1 MKKTVDEKL
10 NDILEIDTS
19 NDRLHGH
26 STVSAS
32 EWQAGNQ
39 NIIEVEPVE
48 QPKTVSK
55 EISNVEDDYEYA
67 RNNLKG
73 LIENGKSVIENIMYL
88 AKEGESPRAYE
99 VAGQLIKT
107 IADTNKD
114 LLDLSKKVKDV
125 KKDTEVAEKSGVTN
139 VNNTLF
145 VGSTAELQKLIG
157 N

>member
-1 MKKTVDEKL
+1 MKKTMDEKL
-10 NDILEIDTS
+10 SDIFNIEPT
-19 NDRLHGH
+19 
-26 STVSAS
+26 
-32 EWQAGNQ
+32 
-39 NIIEVEPVE
+39 IIESEAVEIKDEILPVVKK
-48 QPKTVSK
+48 PSPTVSK
-55 EISNVEDDYEYA
+55 EVLNVQDDYEYA

-125 KKDTEVAEKSGVTN
+125 KKDEEKSKEHGVTN

-145 VGSTAELQKLIG
+145 VGSTAELQKLIQK
-157 N
+157 

>member
-1 MKKTVDEKL
+1 MKKTMDEKL
-10 NDILEIDTS
+10 SDIFNIEPT
-19 NDRLHGH
+19 
-26 STVSAS
+26 
-32 EWQAGNQ
+32 
-39 NIIEVEPVE
+39 IIESDAVEIKDEALPV
-48 QPKTVSK
+48 PKKETLPVSK
-55 EISNVEDDYEYA
+55 EVLNVQDDYEYA

-73 LIENGKSVIENIMYL
+73 LIENGKNVIENIMYL

-125 KKDTEVAEKSGVTN
+125 KKDDAKEEKGVTN
-139 VNNTLF
+139 VSNTLF

-157 N
+157 KK

>member
-1 MKKTVDEKL
+1 MDEKL
-10 NDILEIDTS
+10 SDIFNIEPT
-19 NDRLHGH
+19 
-26 STVSAS
+26 
-32 EWQAGNQ
+32 
-39 NIIEVEPVE
+39 IIEGDVVEIGEESLPVS
-48 QPKTVSK
+48 QRKSLPVSK
-55 EISNVEDDYEYA
+55 EVLNIDDDYEYA

-73 LIENGKSVIENIMYL
+73 LIENGKNVIENIMYL

-125 KKDTEVAEKSGVTN
+125 KKDEEKAKEQGVTN

-145 VGSTAELQKLIG
+145 VGSTAELQLSTRCHAH
-157 N
+157 